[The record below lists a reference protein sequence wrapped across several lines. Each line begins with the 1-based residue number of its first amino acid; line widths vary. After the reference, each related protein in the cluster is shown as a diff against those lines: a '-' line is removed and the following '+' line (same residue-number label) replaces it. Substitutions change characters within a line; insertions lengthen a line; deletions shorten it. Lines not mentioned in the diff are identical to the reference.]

1 MMERQKV
8 EERNALNDKL
18 KAAANLRDENIK
30 RILNR
35 LREHVSQFKSHTL
48 EEILLSHEKYFLLYK
63 LSVVFCLLMI
73 YHGKVKNE
81 RKIFLRFSFSF
92 HLPHLLITF

>member
-1 MMERQKV
+1 MERQKV

-35 LREHVSQFKSHTL
+35 LREHVSYS
-48 EEILLSHEKYFLLYK
+48 LSPKKGF
-63 LSVVFCLLMI
+63 
-73 YHGKVKNE
+73 
-81 RKIFLRFSFSF
+81 FSFLYSSCLQNF
-92 HLPHLLITF
+92 IFKLIITRSNFVQ